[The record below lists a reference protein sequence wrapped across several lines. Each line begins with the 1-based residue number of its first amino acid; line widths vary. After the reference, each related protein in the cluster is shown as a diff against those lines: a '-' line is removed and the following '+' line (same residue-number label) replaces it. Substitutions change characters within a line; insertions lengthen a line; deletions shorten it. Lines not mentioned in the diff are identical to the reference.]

1 MADSS
6 IDDARGQNVIQD
18 DDIGPSS
25 RMTSREMEVKAAD
38 VDETDTAPPPPSSPI
53 SNNGDGNPYS
63 RSDHDHDDNPNN
75 ISPIITSM
83 PKNKKQKQR
92 DKMQRRVPGSL
103 DLDYITPRIIGMAP
117 PRVKFGNAAGVG
129 GDDNNSN
136 DATAAAAIKQ
146 QSNRQRRQKGNDPG
160 ELSTFLE
167 KRHARRYLLFNV
179 SDEDADDRSLL
190 LLGKQVVH
198 LPWGSPKIP
207 HPNDEINNDGTT
219 PKGQIMSN
227 NSPMGGDSP
236 YSFFRRDTT
245 ESSATGGGKSPSS
258 GTPAIARVMD
268 ICYALHAYLSIPPQD
283 LPMELQQQEEQSS
296 LQLLAQQQQ
305 HQQQFPKLKKKKG
318 KHNHHSQKSS
328 TVACIYCGNG
338 KTRTGVIVACYLRFC
353 NEVPDALSGFDI
365 FCHRRGIKSSS
376 SNSADDISSHI
387 PPSLRQFF
395 SNFDEL
401 VAKNHYPYS
410 KPLML
415 KSIHLQGVPVDDM
428 PCVDIF
434 EYGDVIKEQIYS
446 SHDDT
451 SLNQWDDEEGTY
463 KIGQLLSQDFTL
475 VCRFGGEFAG
485 DDQDPSKVLFRYVNS
500 PNFMNEGNFEL
511 GMVNVDMMRRY
522 ADSFDE
528 EDFLLTLVF
537 ESDGD
542 EDKHAYS
549 HSRKKKL
556 MLGASKF
563 DGRVLEG
570 KDLILEGWRVLSDA
584 HLSRFSAEI
593 ENELMMD
600 SSFVLK
606 VIENEIDFRHIALQ
620 LTNGDV
626 GSARA
631 ELLEGLFG
639 FLFNSEMQRSN
650 LDETEHSRSDQ
661 KSYLSSEMSVIS
673 NAATSQTDQ
682 STLDQNDGE
691 LNADESGNLTAS
703 GAEKSE
709 PKNELL
715 ERTDS
720 DEVGQK
726 SMNNLNIDSDDSA
739 MSAVMENVDDNAEQ
753 VITDSNVAIDDRTKL
768 AHTVHHDDALLD
780 TTPHAT
786 NTIQEVKKY
795 SQGSK
800 VTTSEG
806 NDGTNDD
813 LLCVLR
819 CCGGMGIAIVGAEG
833 TKTSDDT
840 TSEGASVADS
850 IIAHVDPIVDR
861 STTVTEKDSTKSPA
875 SHVGKNH
882 TRQPSSI
889 ECLAD
894 ALTGSGDSK
903 VDEQSTILPQ
913 PVDGNEGDEQ
923 AVISDEYL
931 KYRRMLKMVSNFPS
945 SSMTTQFIATNLFCF
960 RYFLFHQGLPTG
972 AVENAMQRDGLDP
985 RKYISMSKVGLPD
998 GAIRNAM
1005 VRDGLDPSLMDV
1017 LKSVM
1022 SISDE
1027 AEKGRVATSKEDA
1040 AEESEPVNEYSVEES
1055 NPQYEAIVRSTNVP
1069 AGGGSSSS
1077 IAATKQKEV
1086 EGNENDPSSPINAQR
1101 GMREK
1106 PVNIAAIAAALATK
1120 KTQKA
1125 EDELT
1130 SGSGGPM
1137 IVAAMTAAAAQK
1149 KMQKDE
1155 SASNS
1160 ESRKPM
1166 SIAAMAAAAAQKKT
1180 QAAEDGSTS
1189 GGPMSIAEMAAAAAQ
1204 KKTQKAESGPVVGFG
1219 EPMSIAAMA
1228 AAAAQKKK
1236 EKSDAVSNPESD
1248 GPMSIAAMAAAA
1260 AQKKAEA
1267 RPPAGGPMGIAA
1279 MAAAAAQKKTQ
1290 KAETGPAPAGGPM
1303 SIAAMAAAAAQ
1314 KKTQAA
1320 EDGSTSGGPMSIA
1333 EMAAAAAQKKT
1344 QKAESGPVVGFGEPM
1359 SIAAMAAAA
1368 AQKKKEKSDAVSNPE
1383 SDGPMSIA
1391 AMAAAAA
1398 QKKAEA
1404 RPPAGGPMGIA
1415 AMAAAAAQ
1423 KKTQKAET
1431 GPAPAG
1437 GSMSIAAMAAAAAQ
1451 KKSQAAEGGSPAGG
1465 PMSIASMAAA
1475 AAQKKTQK
1483 AETGSPAGGPM
1494 SIAAMAAAAAQKK
1507 TQAAETG
1514 PAPAGGP
1521 MSIAAM
1527 AAAAAQKKT
1536 QAAEGGSTSGGP
1548 TSIAAMAAAAAQNK
1562 TPATKSASLPV
1573 VENQFQPVADNGD
1586 SIPTGGPMSIAAM
1599 AAAAAQKKTQAAEG
1613 GSTSGGPTSI
1623 AAMAAAAAQNK
1634 TPATKSASLPVVEN
1648 QFQPVADNGDSI
1660 PTSDAELTI
1669 RNDPT
1674 YEKFFKMLKMGLP
1687 MDVVKHAMKRDGMDP
1702 SIMDLDHDKSLESQ
1716 RSPKVDEM
1724 EDDPPLKADEKYQKY
1739 FKMLKM
1745 VSSCMSDL
1753 WVGFIFALIL
1763 LMFNFCN

>member
-38 VDETDTAPPPPSSPI
+38 VDETDNAPPPPSSPI

-537 ESDGD
+537 ESVGD

-584 HLSRFSAEI
+584 HLPRFSAEI

-600 SSFVLK
+600 SSFALK

-800 VTTSEG
+800 VTTSEA

-833 TKTSDDT
+833 TKSSDDT
-840 TSEGASVADS
+840 TSEGASAADS

-931 KYRRMLKMVSNFPS
+931 KYRRMLKM
-945 SSMTTQFIATNLFCF
+945 
-960 RYFLFHQGLPTG
+960 GLPTG

-1180 QAAEDGSTS
+1180 QAAEDGSTT
-1189 GGPMSIAEMAAAAAQ
+1189 GGPISIAEMAAAAAQ

-1333 EMAAAAAQKKT
+1333 AMAAAAAQKKT
-1344 QKAESGPVVGFGEPM
+1344 QKAEARPPAG
-1359 SIAAMAAAA
+1359 
-1368 AQKKKEKSDAVSNPE
+1368 
-1383 SDGPMSIA
+1383 GPMSIA

-1398 QKKAEA
+1398 QKKTQAAEGGSTS
-1404 RPPAGGPMGIA
+1404 GGPMSIA

-1437 GSMSIAAMAAAAAQ
+1437 GPMSIAAMAAAAAQ
-1451 KKSQAAEGGSPAGG
+1451 KKSQAAEGGSPTGG

-1507 TQAAETG
+1507 TQKAETG
-1514 PAPAGGP
+1514 PPA
-1521 MSIAAM
+1521 
-1527 AAAAAQKKT
+1527 
-1536 QAAEGGSTSGGP
+1536 
-1548 TSIAAMAAAAAQNK
+1548 
-1562 TPATKSASLPV
+1562 
-1573 VENQFQPVADNGD
+1573 
-1586 SIPTGGPMSIAAM
+1586 GGPMSIAAM

-1745 VSSCMSDL
+1745 GLPMGAVKNAMTRDGLDPDIMDL
-1753 WVGFIFALIL
+1753 DHDKS
-1763 LMFNFCN
+1763 